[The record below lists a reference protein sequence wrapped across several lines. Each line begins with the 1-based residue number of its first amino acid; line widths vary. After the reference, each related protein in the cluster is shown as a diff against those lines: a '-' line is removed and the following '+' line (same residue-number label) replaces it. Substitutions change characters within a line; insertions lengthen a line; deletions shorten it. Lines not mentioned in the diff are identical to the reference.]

1 MADLK
6 GKKIIITGA
15 SSGIG
20 RASAKLAVQRGASVL
35 AVDIDPNTAATAD
48 ELNGAIAF
56 MQVDV
61 SKEEQVAAMA
71 ERCVRTF
78 GGIDGIFANA
88 GIDAGG
94 VPFLEQT
101 AEHWQRI
108 LAINTIGVFLCI
120 KHTAPYLTKQA
131 YGSIVCT
138 ASVAGLRANAGA
150 VSYSASK
157 AGVIS
162 IVQTTSYHL
171 YGTGVRVSAVCPG
184 LIETNMTQRMFD
196 KLRGLGKEARIGLI
210 NPTKRHG
217 QPSEIAEMA
226 CFLLSDAAS
235 YVNGQAIAIDGGL
248 SASHPWAYPRG

>member
-1 MADLK
+1 MAELK

-101 AEHWQRI
+101 AEH
-108 LAINTIGVFLCI
+108 
-120 KHTAPYLTKQA
+120 
-131 YGSIVCT
+131 
-138 ASVAGLRANAGA
+138 
-150 VSYSASK
+150 
-157 AGVIS
+157 
-162 IVQTTSYHL
+162 
-171 YGTGVRVSAVCPG
+171 
-184 LIETNMTQRMFD
+184 
-196 KLRGLGKEARIGLI
+196 
-210 NPTKRHG
+210 
-217 QPSEIAEMA
+217 
-226 CFLLSDAAS
+226 
-235 YVNGQAIAIDGGL
+235 
-248 SASHPWAYPRG
+248 

>member
-20 RASAKLAVQRGASVL
+20 RASAKLAVQQGASVL
-35 AVDIDPNTAATAD
+35 AVDIDPDAAASAD
-48 ELNGAIAF
+48 ELDGDIAF

-61 SKEEQVAAMA
+61 SKEEQVTAMA
-71 ERCVRTF
+71 ERCVKTF

-150 VSYSASK
+150 ASYSASK

-162 IVQTTSYHL
+162 IVQTASYHL
-171 YGTGVRVSAVCPG
+171 YGTGVRVNAVCPG
-184 LIETNMTQRMFD
+184 LIETSMTQRMFN